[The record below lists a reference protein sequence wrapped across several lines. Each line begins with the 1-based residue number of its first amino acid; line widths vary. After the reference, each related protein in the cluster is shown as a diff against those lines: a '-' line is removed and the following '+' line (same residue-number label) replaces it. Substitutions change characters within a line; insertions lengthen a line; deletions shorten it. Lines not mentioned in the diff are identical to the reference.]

1 MTNQTLKEFGLEF
14 ITEMASNRKVAQ
26 QEIGVVVSSAK
37 SYITSK
43 GLQHYSYND
52 IDDLIKH
59 IRKETANIV
68 DSELTRITIKSLGRV
83 KDALVN
89 SDFILKEEISLQ
101 QEESLIKLKENIT
114 ELKNQIKEK
123 NLELKQHEEEKTIAL
138 AQAAENTDKIS
149 SLDSDIKRL
158 KNQQENQQ
166 KEMELQQKQT
176 EEIRYE
182 LEMKQA
188 LIERLK
194 EQEIIHEKDIEEALA
209 SVAETYQ
216 IQENYYQ
223 RMLEEGIQNRVK
235 EIRQEFEIDLE
246 EAKRKLET
254 TIKRSEE
261 AQNRHK
267 VTVLRLEEAI
277 QLSEEELTD
286 LREKLVQAETARSE
300 SNILQDYTSR
310 LLSTHPLYASILILL
325 NLGGVLDLPT
335 LAMSVGAHTLKL
347 KQMLDELVT
356 KGLITISSDDPPM
369 VSTVMTEVTS
379 QEKFP

>member
-1 MTNQTLKEFGLEF
+1 MTQKTLKEFGLGF
-14 ITEMASNRKVAQ
+14 ITEMASDRKVAQ

-52 IDDLIKH
+52 IDDLIKQ

-83 KDALVN
+83 KEALAS
-89 SDFILKEEISLQ
+89 SDFILKDESSPE
-101 QEESLIKLKENIT
+101 QEETLNTLKENIS

-123 NLELKQHEEEKTIAL
+123 NLELKQHEEEKTLAL
-138 AQAAENTDKIS
+138 AQAAENTDKIT
-149 SLDSDIKRL
+149 SLDADIKRL
-158 KNQQENQQ
+158 RNQQENQQ

-176 EEIRYE
+176 VEIRNE
-182 LEMKQA
+182 LELKQA

-194 EQEIIHEKDIEEALA
+194 EQEIIHDKDIEEALA

-223 RMLEEGIQNRVK
+223 RMLEEGVQSRVK
-235 EIRQEFEIDLE
+235 EMRQEFVIDLE
-246 EAKRKLET
+246 EAKKKLET
-254 TIKRSEE
+254 TLNRSEE

-267 VTVLRLEEAI
+267 VTVSRLEEALQMTEE
-277 QLSEEELTD
+277 QLTEMK
-286 LREKLVQAETARSE
+286 EKLVKAETARSR

-369 VSTVMTEVTS
+369 VSTVMTEFFN
-379 QEKFP
+379 E

>member
-1 MTNQTLKEFGLEF
+1 MTQKTLKEFGLGF
-14 ITEMASNRKVAQ
+14 ITEMASDRKVAQ

-52 IDDLIKH
+52 IDDLIKQ

-83 KDALVN
+83 KEALAS
-89 SDFILKEEISLQ
+89 SDFILKDESSPE
-101 QEESLIKLKENIT
+101 QEETLNTLKENIS

-123 NLELKQHEEEKTIAL
+123 NLELKQHEEEKTLAL
-138 AQAAENTDKIS
+138 AQAAENTDKIT
-149 SLDSDIKRL
+149 SLDADIKRL
-158 KNQQENQQ
+158 RNQQENQQ

-176 EEIRYE
+176 VEIRNE
-182 LEMKQA
+182 LELKQA

-194 EQEIIHEKDIEEALA
+194 EQEIIHDKDIEEALA

-223 RMLEEGIQNRVK
+223 RMLEEGVQSRVK
-235 EIRQEFEIDLE
+235 EMRQEFVIDLE
-246 EAKRKLET
+246 EAKKKLET
-254 TIKRSEE
+254 TLNRSEE

-267 VTVLRLEEAI
+267 VTVSRLEEALQMTEE
-277 QLSEEELTD
+277 QLTEMK
-286 LREKLVQAETARSE
+286 EKLVKAETARSR

-369 VSTVMTEVTS
+369 VSTVMTEFIN
-379 QEKFP
+379 E

>member
-1 MTNQTLKEFGLEF
+1 MTQKTLKEFGLGF
-14 ITEMASNRKVAQ
+14 ITEMASDRKVAQ

-43 GLQHYSYND
+43 GLQHYSYSD
-52 IDDLIKH
+52 IDDLIKQ

-68 DSELTRITIKSLGRV
+68 DGELTRITIKSLGRV
-83 KDALVN
+83 KEALAS
-89 SDFILKEEISLQ
+89 SDFILKDESSPE
-101 QEESLIKLKENIT
+101 QEETLNTLKENIS

-123 NLELKQHEEEKTIAL
+123 NLDLKQHEEEKTLAL
-138 AQAAENTDKIS
+138 AQAAENTDKIT
-149 SLDSDIKRL
+149 SLDADIKRL
-158 KNQQENQQ
+158 RNQQENQQ

-176 EEIRYE
+176 VEIRNE
-182 LEMKQA
+182 LELKQA

-194 EQEIIHEKDIEEALA
+194 EQEIIHDKDIEQALA

-223 RMLEEGIQNRVK
+223 RMLEEGIQSRVK
-235 EIRQEFEIDLE
+235 EIRQEFVIDLE
-246 EAKRKLET
+246 EAKKKLET
-254 TIKRSEE
+254 TLNRSEE

-267 VTVLRLEEAI
+267 VTVSRLEEA
-277 QLSEEELTD
+277 LLMTEEELTEMK
-286 LREKLVQAETARSE
+286 EKLVQAETARSR

-369 VSTVMTEVTS
+369 VSTVMTEFIN
-379 QEKFP
+379 E

>member
-1 MTNQTLKEFGLEF
+1 MTQKTLKEFGLGF
-14 ITEMASNRKVAQ
+14 ITEMASDRKVAQ

-52 IDDLIKH
+52 IDDLIKQ

-83 KDALVN
+83 KEALAS
-89 SDFILKEEISLQ
+89 SDFILKDESSPE
-101 QEESLIKLKENIT
+101 QEETLNTLKENIS

-123 NLELKQHEEEKTIAL
+123 NLELKQHEEEKTLAL
-138 AQAAENTDKIS
+138 AQAAENTDKIT
-149 SLDSDIKRL
+149 SLDADIKRL
-158 KNQQENQQ
+158 RNQQENQQ

-176 EEIRYE
+176 VEIRNE
-182 LEMKQA
+182 LELKQA

-194 EQEIIHEKDIEEALA
+194 EQEIIHDKDIEEALA

-223 RMLEEGIQNRVK
+223 RMLEEGIQSRVK
-235 EIRQEFEIDLE
+235 EMRQEFVIDLE
-246 EAKRKLET
+246 EAKKKLDT
-254 TIKRSEE
+254 TLNRSEE

-267 VTVLRLEEAI
+267 VTVSRLEEALQMTEE
-277 QLSEEELTD
+277 QLTEMK
-286 LREKLVQAETARSE
+286 EKLVKAETARSR

-369 VSTVMTEVTS
+369 VSTVMTEFFN
-379 QEKFP
+379 E